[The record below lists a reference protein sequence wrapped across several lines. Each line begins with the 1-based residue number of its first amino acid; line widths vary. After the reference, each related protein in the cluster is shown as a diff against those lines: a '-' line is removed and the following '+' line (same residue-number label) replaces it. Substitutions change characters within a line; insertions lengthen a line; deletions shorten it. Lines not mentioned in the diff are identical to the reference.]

1 MHTHSGI
8 YLRIHEL
15 AGKIASFGDVV
26 FSLKAKSLKPSSVE
40 IKPFKRVD
48 LNGTLNYETI
58 SKAHL
63 KQLSQYIAASITS
76 QTTST
81 MNAIPIIPYNGQHK
95 FVAIIYE
102 SQTWVAFQPPLKVA
116 CVFHDC
122 VTMASTLRIYVINQF
137 EVTGSMPM
145 LKFLKDIGAPDNAGN
160 GSNSW
165 TFHTVVTTWEDGT
178 VAWGPTET
186 LPEGT
191 RCDDIDLTSFIPVSC
206 GRLSPADFQRMVIN
220 WRIDSDGKKE
230 YVRVLIPT
238 FESGFMT
245 PMPSIR
251 GYLHPQSC
259 TKTQLMNTEHLQA
272 VALDQESDDED

>member
-15 AGKIASFGDVV
+15 AEKIASFGDVV
-26 FSLKAKSLKPSSVE
+26 FSLKARSPTPNLSE
-40 IKPFKRVD
+40 IKPLKRVD
-48 LNGTLNYETI
+48 LNYTLNYEAI
-58 SKAHL
+58 SKARL
-63 KQLSQYIAASITS
+63 KQLSQYVAAIITS

-81 MNAIPIIPYNGQHK
+81 MNAIPIIPYNGRHEFAMISSEDKQ
-95 FVAIIYE
+95 
-102 SQTWVAFQPPLKVA
+102 WVAFKSPLKVA

-122 VTMASTLRIYVINQF
+122 VTTASTLRIYVINQV
-137 EVTGSMPM
+137 EVTNSEP
-145 LKFLKDIGAPDNAGN
+145 LKEFLREIRALDNTAY

-165 TFHTVVTTWEDGT
+165 TFHSILTTWEDGT

-206 GRLSPADFQRMVIN
+206 GRLSPADFQKMVVN
-220 WRIDSDGKKE
+220 WRIDLDGKKE